1 MRAYTV
7 ICHWEG
13 ADQYEM
19 DADEITVSAESAAEA
34 VAKARKQWRLTFGSQ
49 YPHLRLVE
57 TAILTNEIIRNS

>member
-19 DADEITVSAESAAEA
+19 DADEITVSAESPAEA
-34 VAKARKQWRLTFGSQ
+34 VAKARKQWRLTFGAQ

-57 TAILTNEIIRNS
+57 TVILTKDMILKS